1 MLYWNVLQHQMII
14 IKRFDKPKWTLFQW
28 NMKILNI
35 FFVCGKITRIL
46 DDSHLEKIQHCL
58 KGKMPNT
65 YTMTKQCSENLV
77 HHKAYGLPAGIFRP
91 PIVLSTYK
99 EPVPGWTDNLYG
111 PSGVCAGTVRGLVHV
126 ILGNR
131 NNKANLV
138 PADYCV
144 NAMISAAWDIN
155 RR

>member
-1 MLYWNVLQHQMII
+1 M
-14 IKRFDKPKWTLFQW
+14 
-28 NMKILNI
+28 
-35 FFVCGKITRIL
+35 
-46 DDSHLEKIQHCL
+46 EKLQHCL
-58 KGKMPNT
+58 IGKMPNT
-65 YTMTKQCSENLV
+65 YTMTKKCSENLV
-77 HHKAYGLPAGIFRP
+77 HHKAYCLPAGIFRP

-99 EPVPGWTDNLYG
+99 EPVSGWTDNLYG

-155 RR
+155 RRYFSQFKCTLQYYT